1 LLAEHPDA
9 SPAGAPQADN
19 GAQQHRFARARTA
32 DHAEELTREDG
43 QIQVFLHG
51 LLAEAVDQPADLHQG
66 FAFVAH
72 QSISMKNR
80 AASASSR
87 MTTKMDCTTAEV
99 VCSPTDSALPLTLK
113 PSMQPM
119 MAIRK
124 ANSGALAIRREK
136 CRTATFRSRRWRS
149 RVGEMSSARE
159 QTTAPPSMPESMPMK
174 VSAGRDMIMAMTRGI
189 TRICS
194 GLSPRARM
202 ASISS
207 FAFIEPIWAVK
218 ALAVRPAMRMAVS
231 STANSRRKEK
241 ATRSTV

>member
-1 LLAEHPDA
+1 TEPPFALRATLFIKLVQLLAEHPDA
-9 SPAGAPQADN
+9 SPAGAPQADT

-32 DHAEELTREDG
+32 DHAADLTRDG
-43 QIQVFLHG
+43 VQLQDVVPG
-51 LLAEAVDQPADLHQG
+51 PLAEVVDQPADLHQG

-124 ANSGALAIRREK
+124 ANRGALA
-136 CRTATFRSRRWRS
+136 
-149 RVGEMSSARE
+149 
-159 QTTAPPSMPESMPMK
+159 MP
-174 VSAGRDMIMAMTRGI
+174 R
-189 TRICS
+189 
-194 GLSPRARM
+194 
-202 ASISS
+202 
-207 FAFIEPIWAVK
+207 
-218 ALAVRPAMRMAVS
+218 
-231 STANSRRKEK
+231 
-241 ATRSTV
+241 